1 MDKVLRHLLLKAEK
15 PARYVGGE
23 YNQPEIKKEGVRFC
37 MCMPDVYEVGMSNTG
52 LRILYHLLNDTDG
65 VECERCFAPAVDF
78 GDILRSADY
87 PLFSLETQT
96 PLKDFD
102 LVGFSVQYE
111 LLYSNILYML
121 DLAKIPFYAKDRAD
135 SFPILL
141 AGGPCSV
148 NPEPF
153 ADFFDIIS
161 VGEGEETLPAL
172 ARLYAKH
179 KAKPNGFDKR
189 RFLIEAQ
196 KIEGIYVPAFNRPGR
211 RKTVKKAVV
220 KDFDKS
226 YYPTKQIVP
235 SIEAVHDRAMVELY
249 RGCANGCRFCQA
261 GFWYRPLRYRKVD
274 TLVDLCEET
283 VINTGYDEISLGSLS
298 TGDYKGIYELMGGI
312 KACAEKYKVHFAL
325 PSMRLDTYSAE
336 LTQEARKSSLT
347 FAPEAGTQRLRN
359 VINKNVTEEDI
370 LRSVEIA
377 FESGYQSVK
386 FYFMLGLPTETKEDL
401 DGIVDIC
408 RKVKKKYR
416 EMHNYKGAPNISISC
431 AVFVPKPFTPFQ
443 WADQLSID
451 EMLERQVYLRT
462 ALKTVKCVDFHYH
475 DNTTS
480 RIEGVF
486 ARGDRR
492 LAKVIETAYKMG
504 AKMDGWTEH
513 FKYDVWIKAFEECGI
528 DPDSY
533 TKGKKVG
540 AKLPWDFIDCGVHPE
555 YFIREKELSDKAVA
569 TPSCNKGC
577 RGCGC
582 KSICDCNG
590 WKE

>member
-1 MDKVLRHLLLKAEK
+1 MDKLLKTLLLKAEK
-15 PARYVGGE
+15 PARYIGGE
-23 YNQPEIKKEGVRFC
+23 YNQPEMTKTGVRIC

-52 LRILYHLLNDTDG
+52 LRILYHLLNDTEG

-78 GDILRSADY
+78 GSILKEAHY

-96 PLKDFD
+96 PLKDFHI
-102 LVGFSVQYE
+102 VGMSVQYE
-111 LLYSNILYML
+111 MLYSNILYML
-121 DLAKIPFYAKDRAD
+121 DLANIPFRAKDRD
-135 SFPILL
+135 ESYPILM

-153 ADFFDIIS
+153 AEFFDIIS
-161 VGEGEETLPAL
+161 IGEGEEALPAL
-172 ARLYAKH
+172 AKLYEKH
-179 KAKPNGFDKR
+179 SKKGFNKR
-189 RFLIEAQ
+189 QFLIEAQ
-196 KIEGIYVPAFNRPGR
+196 RIEGIYVPAFNFPGK

-220 KDFDKS
+220 KDFDTA
-226 YYPTKQIVP
+226 YYPTKQIIP

-274 TLVDLCEET
+274 TVVRICEET
-283 VINTGYDEISLGSLS
+283 LAQTGYDEISLGSLS
-298 TGDYKGIYELMGGI
+298 TGDYKGIYALMDGL
-312 KACAEKYKVHFAL
+312 KPCAEKYKAHFAL

-370 LRSVEIA
+370 MRSVEIA

-386 FYFMLGLPTETKEDL
+386 FYFMLGLPGETKEDL

-408 RKVKKKYR
+408 RKVKKRYR
-416 EMHNYKGAPNISISC
+416 EMHNYKGAPNITISC

-443 WADQLSID
+443 WADQLSLD
-451 EMLERQVYLRT
+451 EMLERQLYLKNE
-462 ALKTVKCVDFHYH
+462 LKSVKCVTFNYH
-475 DNTTS
+475 DNTVS

-486 ARGDRR
+486 ARGDRK
-492 LAKVIETAYKMG
+492 LSKVIERAYALG
-504 AKMDGWTEH
+504 CKMDGWTEH
-513 FKYDVWIKAFEECGI
+513 FHYDLWVQAFEECGI

-540 AKLPWDFIDCGVHPE
+540 AKLPWEFIDCGVRPQ
-555 YFIREKELSDKAVA
+555 YFIREKELSDKAIA
-569 TPSCNKGC
+569 TPSCNLSC

-582 KSICDCNG
+582 KSVCDCNG
-590 WKE
+590 WQE